1 MKKFWKTALRL
12 ATLATV
18 VPVSVTHDES
28 TGKTTY
34 QSLLASLEVGPNRD
48 GITRNVGVNL
58 GEGLLTGAVRQ
69 MVAAKK
75 ESVLYADQDLIP
87 SPAPAAA
94 AREAQVSAPDF
105 TAPEAGEAPAPK
117 PCHLPDLIT
126 DPRAFEHDPYDGI

>member
-34 QSLLASLEVGPNRD
+34 QSLLASLEIGRSQDGVRTDVGL
-48 GITRNVGVNL
+48 NL
-58 GEGLLTGAVRQ
+58 GEGVLSGAVRQ
-69 MVAAKK
+69 IIAAKK

-94 AREAQVSAPDF
+94 AREAQASAPDF
-105 TAPEAGEAPAPK
+105 TAPEAGETPE
-117 PCHLPDLIT
+117 T
-126 DPRAFEHDPYDGI
+126 GF

>member
-18 VPVSVTHDES
+18 IPVSVTHDEI

-34 QSLLASLEVGPNRD
+34 QSLLASLEVGPGQD
-48 GITRNVGVNL
+48 GITRNVGVSL

-94 AREAQVSAPDF
+94 AQEAQASAPDF
-105 TAPEAGEAPAPK
+105 TAPETGETPE
-117 PCHLPDLIT
+117 T
-126 DPRAFEHDPYDGI
+126 GF